1 MRGFRPDLLA
11 FTFFFCGIRVCAFCF
26 SLEVNSNLGKI
37 YLPMYKD
44 NIEKFAK
51 KDYTEVVAQEKTL
64 EMFSNLFEFE
74 FGKID

>member
-1 MRGFRPDLLA
+1 
-11 FTFFFCGIRVCAFCF
+11 
-26 SLEVNSNLGKI
+26 
-37 YLPMYKD
+37 MYKD

-64 EMFSNLFEFE
+64 EIFSKTFDLN

>member
-1 MRGFRPDLLA
+1 MRGFRPRLLA
-11 FTFFFCGIRVCAFCF
+11 FTFFFCGIRVYAFF
-26 SLEVNSNLGKI
+26 NSEVDSKLRKI
-37 YLPMYKD
+37 YLRVNKD

>member
-1 MRGFRPDLLA
+1 
-11 FTFFFCGIRVCAFCF
+11 
-26 SLEVNSNLGKI
+26 
-37 YLPMYKD
+37 MYTD

-74 FGKID
+74 FGKIDWHDWEVWLWLARSRRRQSGWIVKKSQWTK